1 MKTWQVETSFNQS
14 LLRQTLSSLHYLP
27 AHAMENCIVAFMS
40 ISPHVKPQEKQGT
53 AW

>member
-14 LLRQTLSSLHYLP
+14 LLRQTPSPLHYLLV
-27 AHAMENCIVAFMS
+27 HAMEAAFVS
-40 ISPHVKPQEKQGT
+40 IFPRVKPQEKQGT